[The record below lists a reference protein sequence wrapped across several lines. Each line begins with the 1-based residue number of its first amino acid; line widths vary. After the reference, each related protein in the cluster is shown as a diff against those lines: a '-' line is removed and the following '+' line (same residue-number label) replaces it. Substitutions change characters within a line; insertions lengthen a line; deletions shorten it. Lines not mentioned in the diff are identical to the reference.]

1 MAETNDLGGSRVDV
15 LATPVCKRLVDL
27 VLAGSALVVLS
38 PVLLGVAVAVRA
50 RLGAPVVFR
59 QDRGGL
65 GGQTFQILKFRT
77 MTGETDSNGDL
88 LPDAE
93 RRHTFG
99 DFLRATSLDELPA
112 LLNVLRGEMSIVG
125 PRPLM
130 AKYLDRYSPEQMRRH
145 SVLPGLTGV
154 AQVQGR
160 NALSWDEKFALD
172 LDYVDSRSLRVD
184 MRILLDTIGA
194 VLGRGGADGI
204 DHTEEFMGSSQD
216 SA

>member
-1 MAETNDLGGSRVDV
+1 MAEIDDSGGSRVDV
-15 LATPVCKRLVDL
+15 LATPLSKRLVDL

-38 PVLLGVAVAVRA
+38 PVLLAVAIAVRL
-50 RLGAPVVFR
+50 RLGAPVIFR

-65 GGQTFQILKFRT
+65 GGQSFQILKFRT
-77 MTGETDSNGDL
+77 MTDGTDADGNL
-88 LPDAE
+88 LPDAK
-93 RRHTFG
+93 RRHPVG
-99 DFLRATSLDELPA
+99 DFLRTTSLDELPA
-112 LLNVLRGEMSIVG
+112 LVNVLHGQMSIVG

-160 NALSWDEKFALD
+160 NALSWEEKFALD
-172 LDYVDSRSLRVD
+172 LAYVDSRSLRVD
-184 MRILLDTIGA
+184 LRILLDTVGA

-204 DHTEEFMGSSQD
+204 DHTEEFMGSTNE
-216 SA
+216 